1 MDNDHAKNNGQAKN
15 NDRAQTNDHA
25 NAVVLP
31 PLPYLLI
38 VVAGVLLHLL
48 WQPINWFPDAWIGHA
63 FGWPI
68 AVASGLLAVWALRTM
83 RSAGENPSVHKPTGA
98 IVATGPYAVTR
109 NPMYLS
115 MTLLCFGISLIIN
128 NIWPVILLPLPLVVI
143 QYGVILREE
152 HYLERKFGDEYTKY
166 RAKVRR
172 WL

>member
-1 MDNDHAKNNGQAKN
+1 
-15 NDRAQTNDHA
+15 
-25 NAVVLP
+25 
-31 PLPYLLI
+31 
-38 VVAGVLLHLL
+38 
-48 WQPINWFPDAWIGHA
+48 
-63 FGWPI
+63 
-68 AVASGLLAVWALRTM
+68 
-83 RSAGENPSVHKPTGA
+83 
-98 IVATGPYAVTR
+98 
-109 NPMYLS
+109 MYLS